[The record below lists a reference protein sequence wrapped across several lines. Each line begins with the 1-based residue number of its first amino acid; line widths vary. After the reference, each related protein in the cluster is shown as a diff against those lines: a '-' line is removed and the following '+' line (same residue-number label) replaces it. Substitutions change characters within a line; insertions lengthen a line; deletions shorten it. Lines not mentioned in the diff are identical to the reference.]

1 VAFAD
6 TQQLVVQLDLKG
18 NLKAKLG
25 DAARA
30 IQGFDKATSNTQ
42 QSLSKFG
49 RNIERGVVIGI
60 AATGTALLGVV
71 KAAADYESAFAGVR
85 KTVTATE
92 PQLQELSNQFRALSK
107 EIPISA
113 SELARLGEA
122 GGALGVPTAQLK
134 EFVRVTALLGVT
146 TNLSADEAANS
157 LGILGNVLHLTGEDY
172 QKFASSLV
180 ALGNA
185 GASTESDIIA
195 ISERIGAT
203 GHLIGIS
210 TQDILGFSSAV
221 ASLGIE
227 TEAGGTALQK
237 FFIDSAKMVAGGGK
251 DLKEFAKVAGVST
264 AAFKKSFDKDAS
276 GALQSFLAGLGK
288 LPQAKQLKVLEDLGF
303 NDARITRTLLG
314 LANNT
319 QLVSDQMG
327 VANKAFGENTA
338 LTKEAE
344 QRFNTFDSQLT
355 ITKNVLQDM
364 AITIGS
370 KLLPKITPLLKRLNE
385 FVGANQGKIEEFG
398 TKLAD
403 GFERFA
409 NAIQKVDWQPFIDGL
424 RISSDIAKTAIKL
437 FMSLPDGVKAAAIG
451 AFAVNKITGGLPV
464 SIAKDVGG
472 AVLDRFASRGSSAA
486 NPLWVQQVGGAA
498 GAATGGAKGALGRI
512 ASVASKVF
520 LVGAAVGVFAELA
533 GILDDQSRANKEQE
547 AGLAAQT
554 KEFTGGA
561 TLAELKQSLAG
572 VDAQIA
578 DLNNGLTPE
587 KIAFQ
592 INKDGVRDAI
602 EKSRADLVAAI
613 HEQGGSVGL
622 FSKLGGTIGTA
633 LATLIKPAQTGGLSP
648 EERDA
653 NSKQLREA
661 EAATLAVRRV
671 EAAEN
676 RTGTLI
682 TSSGAALGKHL
693 SALQSAFRTDLSGL
707 RKATKPLDIA
717 KFAKSIAAD
726 VQRGAG
732 SAAGTKGVLKDLK
745 IKLAQTDDPKTRAVL
760 QAAIRG
766 VQAKLPNREWVQGQL
781 TAAKK
786 IAGSSATEA
795 KKTSDLIA
803 IQKTLR
809 TRGDTHAAKIVG
821 GLIKVAAKVDTGAK
835 ASRATTEAIKD
846 KDLSVKLNVPVTV
859 NTNVRVSA
867 RETSKTQTTFRKIG
881 KVFIS

>member
-6 TQQLVVQLDLKG
+6 TQHLVVQLDLKG

-30 IQGFDKATSNTQ
+30 IQGFDRATSNTQ
-42 QSLSKFG
+42 RSLSKFG

-71 KAAADYESAFAGVR
+71 RAAADYETAFAGVR
-85 KTVTATE
+85 KTVSATE
-92 PQLQELSNQFRALSK
+92 PQLKELSDQFRALSK

-172 QKFASSLV
+172 SKFASSLV

-195 ISERIGAT
+195 ISERIGAA
-203 GHLIGIS
+203 GALIGVS

-227 TEAGGTALQK
+227 SEAGGTALQK

-264 AAFKKSFDKDAS
+264 AAFKKSFEKDAS

-319 QLVSDQMG
+319 ELVASQMG
-327 VANKAFGENTA
+327 VANTAFQENTA
-338 LTKEAE
+338 LTKEAD
-344 QRFNTFDSQLT
+344 QRFKTFDSQLT
-355 ITKNVLQDM
+355 ITKNTLTDM

-385 FVGANQGKIEEFG
+385 FVGSHTADIEKFG
-398 TKLAD
+398 DKLAS

-409 NAIQKVDWQPFIDGL
+409 DALGKVDWQPFIDGL
-424 RISSDIAKTAIKL
+424 RVSSDIAKTAIKL

-464 SIAKDVGG
+464 AIAKDVGG

-498 GAATGGAKGALGRI
+498 GGAAGAATGGAKGALGKI
-512 ASVASKVF
+512 ASAASKVF

-533 GILDDQSRANKEQE
+533 GILDDQSTANKEQE

-554 KEFTGGA
+554 KDFTGGA
-561 TLAELKQSLAG
+561 TLAQLKTSLAG

-622 FSKLGGTIGTA
+622 FSKLGGGIGAA

-648 EERDA
+648 EARDA

-682 TSSGAALGKHL
+682 TSASAASGKHL
-693 SALQSAFRTDLSGL
+693 SALQSAFHTDLSGL

-732 SAAGTKGVLKDLK
+732 SAAGTKGVLRDLK

-795 KKTSDLIA
+795 KKTADLIA
-803 IQKTLR
+803 IQKVLKS
-809 TRGDTHAAKIVG
+809 RGDTHAAKIVG
-821 GLIKVAAKVDTGAK
+821 GLIRVAGKVDSGAK

-846 KDLSVKLNVPVTV
+846 KDLSVTVPVTV
-859 NTNVRVSA
+859 HTQVSL
-867 RETSKTQTTFRKIG
+867 RDIILRQTTYSRIG
-881 KVFIS
+881 GH